1 MRLTKLNTKNFD
13 EFKILLLNGKTN
25 LSELFRVINVFRL
38 KNLLLFFKFVMKL
51 CGMLPNVLLFFHAT
65 PEFFQHIEIL
75 QWDIA
80 CENDNPR
87 VDSQD

>member
-1 MRLTKLNTKNFD
+1 
-13 EFKILLLNGKTN
+13 
-25 LSELFRVINVFRL
+25 
-38 KNLLLFFKFVMKL
+38 MKL
-51 CGMLPNVLLFFHAT
+51 CGMLPNVLHFFHAT
-65 PEFFQHIEIL
+65 PEFFQHIGIL